1 MGSENEPI
9 EYKLG
14 KCNFLGNVFK
24 CTTST
29 LIPRKDAEK
38 LVIITLELIK
48 NMKNQ
53 IKLMDIGT
61 GTGNIAISIALK
73 NKNTKIYA
81 SDISKDSSDVAKYNV
96 NYYNL
101 QNRIS
106 LFQGDMFEAF
116 KGIGL
121 EKKIDVIICNPPY
134 IPINKLKTLPK
145 EVTSFEPIQALQAG
159 PFGLKFFKILINE
172 SPFFLKNNG
181 LLLFEFGSK
190 QDGMVNRLITRNENF
205 SRVNFYEYN
214 NKKRFVSARCI
225 HGN

>member
-1 MGSENEPI
+1 MGLENEPI

-14 KCNFLGNVFK
+14 KCNFLGNIFK

-29 LIPRKDAEK
+29 LIPRKDTEK
-38 LVIITLELIK
+38 LVTITLELIK

-73 NKNTKIYA
+73 NKNTKIYT
-81 SDISKDSSDVAKYNV
+81 SDISEDILDVAKYNV
-96 NYYNL
+96 NYYDL

-106 LFQGDMFEAF
+106 LFQGDMFKAF

-121 EKKIDVIICNPPY
+121 DGKIDVIICNPPY
-134 IPINKLKTLPK
+134 IPTNKLKTLPK

-172 SPFFLKNNG
+172 SPFFLKKNG

-190 QDGMVNRLITRNENF
+190 QDGMVNRLITRNKNF
-205 SRVNFYEYN
+205 SRVNFYEYDN
-214 NKKRFVSARCI
+214 EKRFVSARCI